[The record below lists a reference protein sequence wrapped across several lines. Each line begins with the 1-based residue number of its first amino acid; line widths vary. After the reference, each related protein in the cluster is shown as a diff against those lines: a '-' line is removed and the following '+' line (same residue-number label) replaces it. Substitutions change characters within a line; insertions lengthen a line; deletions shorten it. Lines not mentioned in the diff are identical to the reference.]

1 MTEPNERPQDTKEFL
16 ARWNAATEGVL
27 TDRLTEILARL
38 TEREAQ
44 TVAGRSTLLETL
56 APHLLRAL
64 QVAATPGSTVHDAI
78 DYLAALPD
86 GSDAEGVERA

>member
-44 TVAGRSTLLETL
+44 TVAARSTLLETL

-78 DYLAALPD
+78 DYLAALPA
-86 GSDAEGVERA
+86 GSDADGVERA